1 MNLRY
6 ILGRCILRTS
16 FYILNAFVR
25 SKYTYDEK
33 NIYDLIKEKKSFV
46 RWGDGETALLLGS
59 DTYFQKSNFSISI
72 SLWKL
77 LIKSQKNSIYI
88 VFPQLNKMVGN
99 VAFTSTIELR
109 EIVYRIRKNYL
120 SSNCALEFRD
130 SEVLR
135 DTFACEMRSAA
146 EVVLICSEKFK
157 NLEHRLKNSFGPRIN
172 VIYCSSHNAALNSLQ
187 LENLLLFD
195 TIILAAGPIIKCQVL
210 EVNDLSRN
218 CLIVDLGHGLD
229 RILNG

>member
-1 MNLRY
+1 MRAAFY
-6 ILGRCILRTS
+6 S
-16 FYILNAFVR
+16 FNAFVR
-25 SKYTYDEK
+25 SKYTNVEK

-59 DTYFQKSNFSISI
+59 DTYFQKSNISNSI

-77 LIKSQKNSIYI
+77 LMKSQKNSIYI

-135 DTFACEMRSAA
+135 DTFASEMRSAS

-157 NLEHRLKNSFGPRIN
+157 DQEHRLKNSFG
-172 VIYCSSHNAALNSLQ
+172 
-187 LENLLLFD
+187 
-195 TIILAAGPIIKCQVL
+195 
-210 EVNDLSRN
+210 
-218 CLIVDLGHGLD
+218 
-229 RILNG
+229 